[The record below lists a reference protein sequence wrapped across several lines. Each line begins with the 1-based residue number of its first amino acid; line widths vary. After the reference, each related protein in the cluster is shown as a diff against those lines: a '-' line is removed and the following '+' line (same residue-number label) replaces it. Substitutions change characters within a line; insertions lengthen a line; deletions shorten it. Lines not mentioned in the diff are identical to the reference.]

1 MRWGMFPRFAAMC
14 EVLSAKALV
23 QFWKTSCCPLKT
35 QLSTPT
41 LHSSTWLLAYVE
53 TIWLSVKCFQVSQKE
68 KQIIISDLPSTK
80 LKTSRKGSIQKKATN
95 TPAIRRACRLTWS
108 GFERRCRFLCS
119 HYAVLMWY
127 YQRGPHVW
135 LSGGEWAHSP
145 VLCLA
150 LEITLHRC
158 SSK

>member
-1 MRWGMFPRFAAMC
+1 MLKHWCSSG
-14 EVLSAKALV
+14 
-23 QFWKTSCCPLKT
+23 KTPHCPLKT

-53 TIWLSVKCFQVSQKE
+53 KIRLSVKCFQVSEKE
-68 KQIIISDLPSTK
+68 KLIINSDLPVTK
-80 LKTSRKGSIQKKATN
+80 MKTSRKGSIQKKATN
-95 TPAIRRACRLTWS
+95 TPAIRRTCRLTGS
-108 GFERRCRFLCS
+108 GFERRCRFLFS

-135 LSGGEWAHSP
+135 LSGGEWARSP

-150 LEITLHRC
+150 LEMTLHRC
-158 SSK
+158 SSR